1 MPAAELGLLPGPLIE
16 RAASPATVA
25 KGHLRRWG
33 QGPGHLPRCAKLWEA
48 CWNQHRDPGA
58 CIFSIRLVPAPGLN
72 SGSNPEVSVPS
83 FWAGA
88 LWRAMQTPH
97 LVPCQPVTLARSP
110 SLNLFLLYKMG
121 SWYLARFV
129 TQVIRTACGVSG
141 GGKGWLLPGTS
152 CPLLRRHSD
161 EDVLILAQGSHY
173 SRADPG
179 GLSELL
185 SPPRVLASCWPQTL
199 WSWGLP

>member
-16 RAASPATVA
+16 RAAGPATVA

-58 CIFSIRLVPAPGLN
+58 YIFSIRLVPAPGLN